1 MESILPP
8 STSEFR
14 VAVRTKPAPASEVTV
29 DPTVDAAAAAEASVS
44 GNAAETAEATGAR
57 LAALKERKA
66 APEVRSATQA
76 CVRPSVLGFYERM
89 RYLASGDAIA
99 VVGTVFAGA
108 CTL

>member
-1 MESILPP
+1 MKHDLFHWEAAIMGPENSRRP
-8 STSEFR
+8 SR
-14 VAVRTKPAPASEVTV
+14 KPRARF
-29 DPTVDAAAAAEASVS
+29 
-44 GNAAETAEATGAR
+44 GAR

-66 APEVRSATQA
+66 APEVRSATPA
-76 CVRPSVLGFYERM
+76 CMRPSVLGFYERM

>member
-14 VAVRTKPAPASEVTV
+14 VAVRAKPAPASEVTV
-29 DPTVDAAAAAEASVS
+29 DPTVEPGGEEAA
-44 GNAAETAEATGAR
+44 

-66 APEVRSATQA
+66 APEVRSATPA
-76 CVRPSVLGFYERM
+76 CVRPSCLGFYERM